1 MVVFHF
7 NTTDNQY
14 YIYIYIYIYF
24 KYFTVSWNTTSSI
37 KFHAKLT
44 LECRIESTE
53 GGIPKWSGGY
63 LNDILTFNRTS
74 YYKEKYL
81 VESNMQQLL
90 YNLAILDFSEHDVN
104 VLYTCHYGF
113 EQYSKNLTL
122 DNGNFKSTYLFELFL
137 FILLFYNPSTSF
149 KMHREILSIIY
160 RKSKVHKKTV
170 TTLSTI
176 FLLDFGTVPKMWYFF
191 FIFSARVIELWYLTP
206 LVDPTT
212 IRSRQRR
219 PLSYNILLKYT

>member
-1 MVVFHF
+1 M
-7 NTTDNQY
+7 
-14 YIYIYIYIYF
+14 YIFF
-24 KYFTVSWNTTSSI
+24 KYFSFMEYYIINKVPCKVNTRMQN
-37 KFHAKLT
+37 
-44 LECRIESTE
+44 RI
-53 GGIPKWSGGY
+53 
-63 LNDILTFNRTS
+63 NRGRHSEVEWWIFERHS

-81 VESNMQQLL
+81 VESNMQQML
-90 YNLAILDFSEHDVN
+90 YNLAILDFNEHDVN

-160 RKSKVHKKTV
+160 RTSKKHKKKPV

-191 FIFSARVIELWYLTP
+191 SFLVLGLELWYLTS
-206 LVDPTT
+206 LVNPTT
-212 IRSRQRR
+212 IRSRPRR
-219 PLSYNILLKYT
+219 PLSYNIPLKYT